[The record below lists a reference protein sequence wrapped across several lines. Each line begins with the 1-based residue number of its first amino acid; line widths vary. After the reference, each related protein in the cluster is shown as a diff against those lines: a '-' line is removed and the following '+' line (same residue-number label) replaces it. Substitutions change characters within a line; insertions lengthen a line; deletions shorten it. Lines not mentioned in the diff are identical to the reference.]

1 MLRSVISPAFPPVF
15 ISLIENLQ
23 LSVQSSLTANSSI
36 PGLSDEKK
44 VQTPAFTNAV
54 RLYRQAQGQYGT
66 WEMMCGAPSQVALAE
81 MLFWGLNLTFG
92 GVGSWDESGAVS

>member
-1 MLRSVISPAFPPVF
+1 MDA
-15 ISLIENLQ
+15 
-23 LSVQSSLTANSSI
+23 SSI

-81 MLFWGLNLTFG
+81 MFFCGLNRTLG
-92 GVGSWDESGAVS
+92 GGWKLG